1 MKRKLKIFLIAGKA
15 SSGKNTVAEII
26 KDYYKEKDK
35 TSVITS
41 YSKYIKLFA
50 MELLDWDG
58 LEENKPRTFLQDLGS
73 IVRNNIHNEYFFTN
87 RMIDDIKIYSNYVDN
102 VIVSDI
108 RLPLELSE
116 IKNKY
121 DFVYRI
127 KVNRN
132 KENDLNDSQKNHPT
146 ETSIDKMNEF
156 DYLIDNDSSLE
167 NLKRV
172 VYSILDTIN

>member
-26 KDYYKEKDK
+26 KDYYIEKDK

-87 RMIDDIKIYSNYVDN
+87 RMIDDIKIYNNYVDN

-116 IKNKY
+116 VKNKY
-121 DFVYRI
+121 ENAYSI
-127 KVNRN
+127 KVNRS
-132 KENDLNDSQKNHPT
+132 KENELNEIQKNHAT